1 MTWHHECLR
10 VRKWK
15 ASECVVSLSHSYSTS
30 PYNKC
35 SRIITQ
41 RRIDSRVDLSRWM
54 LHLLF
59 FGVPWDMFFQLY
71 TQSFSLEAFFLF
83 FFWSIEGDS
92 QNWCMNGIFGSN
104 KLPSNGTSFLV
115 WTCVF
120 WRFCS
125 GTSREKERERRSWLD
140 SAWRITL
147 FSYLLMMRLNIKGLN
162 TSSAVVS
169 VLLAAV
175 QPVVNV
181 HDKLS
186 QVTVSL

>member
-1 MTWHHECLR
+1 MTWHQECLR

-41 RRIDSRVDLSRWM
+41 RRIDWRVDLSRWM

-71 TQSFSLEAFFLF
+71 TQSFSLEAFF

-115 WTCVF
+115 WTSAF

-125 GTSREKERERRSWLD
+125 GTSREKEREREEIL
-140 SAWRITL
+140 I
-147 FSYLLMMRLNIKGLN
+147 
-162 TSSAVVS
+162 
-169 VLLAAV
+169 
-175 QPVVNV
+175 
-181 HDKLS
+181 KLS
-186 QVTVSL
+186 VENYIVQLSANDETKY